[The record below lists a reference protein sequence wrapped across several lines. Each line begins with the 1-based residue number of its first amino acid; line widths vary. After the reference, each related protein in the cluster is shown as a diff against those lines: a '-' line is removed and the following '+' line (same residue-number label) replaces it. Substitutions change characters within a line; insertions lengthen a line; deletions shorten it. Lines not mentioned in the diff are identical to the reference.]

1 MPDYLQMLSQS
12 QSPVNMTGLDPSTIT
27 ALGGRDNANL
37 LNKYEIVK
45 DMMSQPKA
53 YRMTV
58 EGKDYDVP
66 IQHVPEFLKL
76 GGQLRNQAVDYENKV
91 LDRENKQINNSWLPA
106 EKQMGFANS
115 AASLQGTQLGNQAKA
130 IDNSTLGQ
138 RNELGMMKTQAD
150 IINTQAEL
158 SLKEIDKQLKQFR
171 YEKEVKGVLSPEQQ
185 RLQESHKQKLL
196 GTVFQKETEA
206 GEVPLDLRMNAANM
220 FNNQINSATENPVF
234 IIPPDEDDEGEAVQL
249 DLFSIP
255 TKSGKPVTFNM
266 IKAEADRLRIPV
278 STYMYMIYA
287 KQKGIE
293 IQSEGNR

>member
-66 IQHVPEFLKL
+66 VQHVPEFLKL
-76 GGQLRNQAVDYENKV
+76 GGQLRNQEADYENKV
-91 LDRENKQINNSWLPA
+91 LDNQSKQINNSWLPTEKIMNYQKDKSSLFGSNLSNQ
-106 EKQMGFANS
+106 EKQIN
-115 AASLQGTQLGNQAKA
+115 
-130 IDNSTLGQ
+130 NSTLGQ

-150 IINTQAEL
+150 IINTQANA
-158 SLKEIDKQLKQFR
+158 EISKIDRDLKQFK
-171 YEKEVKGVLSPEQQ
+171 YEKEIKGVLSPEQQ